1 MQESVD
7 TNQSLMK
14 SDLKTRMDQHAEA
27 KKHNIELYQEYR
39 EKEEGV
45 DYIAGTKDPRLIDE
59 KAMKAQA
66 R

>member
-1 MQESVD
+1 MQ
-7 TNQSLMK
+7 